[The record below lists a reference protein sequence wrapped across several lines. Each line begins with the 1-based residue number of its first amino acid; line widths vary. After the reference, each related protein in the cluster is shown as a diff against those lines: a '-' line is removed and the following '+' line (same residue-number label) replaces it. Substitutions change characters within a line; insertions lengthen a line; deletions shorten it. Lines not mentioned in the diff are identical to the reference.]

1 VGGDGWRTGI
11 LGSVKGPIENSQV
24 PLNDLSRGWIATSPE
39 VSAAVLRVL
48 ESGWYVH
55 GPEHRAFEEELAA
68 FLGARHAVGV
78 ASGTDA
84 LALALLAVG
93 CRPGSEVVTAANA
106 GGYTSVAV
114 AHIGGVVAYA
124 DVDADGLV
132 MTTETV
138 AAAVG
143 PSTRAVVVTHLYGN
157 VADVRSIVAFC
168 RPRGIA
174 VVEDAAQALG
184 ARAGDRR
191 IGTLGDAAALSFY
204 PTKNLGAAGDGGAVV
219 TDDDGVAEAA
229 RSLRQ
234 YGWGQKYRVERGQGM
249 NSRLDEV
256 QAAILRV
263 GLGRLDELTARR
275 RGIVRRYRE
284 VLEETPA
291 RMVSGS
297 TESFVAHLAVAR
309 FATRERARDVLSA
322 AGIATDIHYPI
333 PDHRQPGL
341 PAPVRTTALA
351 ETDAAVGEILTIPC
365 FAEMSESEVD
375 RVCDALV
382 HAAVA

>member
-1 VGGDGWRTGI
+1 MKSR
-11 LGSVKGPIENSQV
+11 IESSQV
-24 PLNDLSRGWIATSPE
+24 PLNDLSRGWIATSDE
-39 VSAAVLRVL
+39 VRSGVLRVL

-55 GPEHRAFEEELAA
+55 GPEHAAFETELAD

-78 ASGTDA
+78 ANGTDA

-93 CRPGSEVVTAANA
+93 CGPGSEIVTAANA

-114 AHIGGVVAYA
+114 ARIGGVVVYA
-124 DVDADGLV
+124 DVGADGLV
-132 MTTETV
+132 TTPETV

-157 VADVRSIVAFC
+157 VADVEAIVAFC
-168 RPRGIA
+168 RPLGIA

-184 ARAGDRR
+184 ARSGGRR
-191 IGTLGDAAALSFY
+191 VGTLGDGAAMSFY

-219 TDDDGVAEAA
+219 TNDDAIAETA

-249 NSRLDEV
+249 NSRLDEI

-263 GLGRLDELTARR
+263 GLRHLDEMTARR
-275 RGIVRRYRE
+275 QGIVERYRGA
-284 VLEETPA
+284 LAETPA

-297 TESFVAHLAVAR
+297 TDSFVAHLAVAR
-309 FATRERARDVLSA
+309 FPHRERAREALAA

-333 PDHRQPGL
+333 PDHRQTGL
-341 PAPVRTTALA
+341 PSPARATSLT
-351 ETDAAVGEILTIPC
+351 ETERAAAEILTVPC
-365 FAEMSESEVD
+365 FAEMTESEID
-375 RVCDALV
+375 RVCDALAR
-382 HAAVA
+382 AAVA

>member
-1 VGGDGWRTGI
+1 VDVER
-11 LGSVKGPIENSQV
+11 VKRPIEIRQV
-24 PLNDLSRGWIATSPE
+24 PLNDLSRGWIATSTE
-39 VSAAVLRVL
+39 VRSGVLRVL

-93 CRPGSEVVTAANA
+93 CGPGSEVVTAANA

-114 AHIGGVVAYA
+114 AQIGGVVAYA

-138 AAAVG
+138 AAAV
-143 PSTRAVVVTHLYGN
+143 SDVTRAVVVTHLYGN
-157 VADVRSIVAFC
+157 VADVESIVAFC
-168 RPRGIA
+168 RPLGIA
-174 VVEDAAQALG
+174 VVEDGAQALG
-184 ARAGDRR
+184 AISGARR
-191 IGTLGDAAALSFY
+191 IGTLGDVAALSFY

-249 NSRLDEV
+249 NSRLDEI

-263 GLGRLDELTARR
+263 GLGRLDEMTARR
-275 RGIVRRYRE
+275 QGIVRRYRE
-284 VLEETPA
+284 VLDETPA

-297 TESFVAHLAVAR
+297 TGSFVAHLAVAR
-309 FATRERARDVLSA
+309 FAARERSRDVLST

-333 PDHRQPGL
+333 PDHHQTGL
-341 PAPVRTTALA
+341 PSPVRVTSLT
-351 ETDAAVGEILTIPC
+351 ETERAAGEIVTVPC
-365 FAEMSESEVD
+365 FAEMTESEVD
-375 RVCDALV
+375 RVCNALAQ
-382 HAAVA
+382 AAVA

>member
-1 VGGDGWRTGI
+1 M
-11 LGSVKGPIENSQV
+11 KQPIESSQV
-24 PLNDLSRGWIATSPE
+24 PLNDLSRGWIATSTE
-39 VSAAVLRVL
+39 VRASVLRVL

-55 GPEHRAFEEELAA
+55 GPEHRAFEGELAA
-68 FLGARHAVGV
+68 FLGAGHAVGV

-93 CRPGSEVVTAANA
+93 CGPGSEVVTAANA
-106 GGYTSVAV
+106 GGYASVAV

-124 DVDADGLV
+124 DVDGDGLV

-138 AAAVG
+138 AAAV
-143 PSTRAVVVTHLYGN
+143 SDATRAVVVTHLYGN
-157 VADVRSIVAFC
+157 VADVEAIVAFC

-184 ARAGDRR
+184 ATSGSRR
-191 IGTLGDAAALSFY
+191 IGTLGDAAAMSFY

-219 TDDDGVAEAA
+219 TDDDRIAETA

-256 QAAILRV
+256 QAAILRI
-263 GLGRLDELTARR
+263 GLGRLDEMTARR
-275 RGIVRRYRE
+275 QDIVRRYRDA
-284 VLEETPA
+284 LSRSPA

-297 TESFVAHLAVAR
+297 TDSFVAHLAVVR
-309 FATRERARDVLSA
+309 FPDRERARDVLSA

-341 PAPVRTTALA
+341 PSPVRVTSLTETELA
-351 ETDAAVGEILTIPC
+351 AGEIVTVPC
-365 FAEMSESEVD
+365 FAEMTDQEVD
-375 RVCDALV
+375 RVCVALAE
-382 HAAVA
+382 AAVA